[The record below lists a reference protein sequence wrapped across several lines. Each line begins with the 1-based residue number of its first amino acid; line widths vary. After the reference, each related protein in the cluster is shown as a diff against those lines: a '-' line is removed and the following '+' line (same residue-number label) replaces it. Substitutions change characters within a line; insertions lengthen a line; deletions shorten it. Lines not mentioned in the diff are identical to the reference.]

1 MMGIAEKIPL
11 GVEVKFVVQTLTKR
25 ELAPA
30 KIPLN
35 MIGGR
40 LQRMKRQY

>member
-1 MMGIAEKIPL
+1 MKIPF

-30 KIPLN
+30 QIPSK

-40 LQRMKRQY
+40 LQRMERQ